1 MDAYTMELM
10 AGEQRR
16 DRLADAAARRLL
28 RAGRATETSTDD
40 PAWPT
45 GRPARGLGLLTALL
59 RLVRLD
65 RLAPTV

>member
-16 DRLADAAARRLL
+16 DRLTEAAARRLL
-28 RAGRATETSTDD
+28 RTGRATESSADD
-40 PAWPT
+40 PGWPT
-45 GRPARGLGLLTALL
+45 GRPARGLGLLAALR

-65 RLAPTV
+65 RLAPTA